1 MSGSTATASTR
12 DSPGAG
18 MLRRKV
24 SSIGRP
30 TARAARTESS
40 VAREKAPVS
49 SKAQDQYSDTVLGI
63 AMPSL
68 LSTME
73 PIDEERRSML
83 ASSHQLQ
90 GLPHQLNTDDLPP
103 PTPAYALSASP
114 STRYSE
120 SPGRFSHTSSPTS
133 MSSHSPG
140 VVFPSKLGP
149 RQRQNSPTRSRPP
162 VTRRKTDDNGST
174 NDLHGLP
181 SLHESTAS
189 SSSSSTVL
197 APASDRRQ
205 LMLNTEKTLA
215 PPSSLKRE
223 VSPSANRVMCPPERS
238 SQITVETRISVQST
252 REAAIYPPPELAHL
266 ADTKS
271 PQKSAGQRPLRPS
284 REGTPDLSGLQGGPS
299 PVVQSNLTRLPM
311 RHRRQTSSGSGISPL
326 SADTSRRPSFSTSP
340 NPSVGSTFSPVS
352 AHISTTRGTTPDQQP
367 DDKKSSSVPPSPNKG
382 TSRFGF
388 FSKRTKSE
396 GAPAPPRKEKKL
408 VRKGPMAG
416 TGHEGYGK
424 YGVGRGRSTSST
436 SVTSSYGRS
445 ASQDSITSN
454 TVARPSASRKSSLKS
469 EPEMDGFLR
478 DRLNPKVL
486 RGEGSA
492 ASSVRGNSEGDRSA
506 TSLDSMKDRPGM
518 GSLNNSSVSVA
529 QSGRPSADSKRP
541 SLLPS
546 AMADPG
552 RGTSPFRVAGLPGT
566 IRRPTSSDSSL
577 SVNLLPSSTQ
587 RTEKSS
593 GKVAVAPEE
602 SSTGRQENRLKK
614 KKEPESKPTRKWNFF
629 QRAQSAPKPEPK
641 PKPQSPP
648 TQQMPAAVS
657 GPVPS
662 RSVAHYAID
671 DAQDQINME
680 DLERLMEEA
689 ERLGYESSGSR
700 PPSLYRSSTQSRKHG
715 NSILLPSPPVLSRPF
730 GEPQRPASPKVLL
743 RNTGLPDFKNSTPAP
758 KTVTAD
764 IEVGDSAAPAGTPI
778 YQAAQPENREILA
791 ASPPP
796 RPSRLQ
802 QVGRIPQVVS
812 TRDRSR
818 KIPPQSFS
826 RPFVP
831 VSSPPTSHLEQI
843 PQDTAI
849 EFSATER
856 QDAPGNENTAPLFV
870 QDTMPQPLSAESVT
884 TPDESGHAITE
895 FFSFPPRKYSELS
908 YTSSSGVSSFPPST
922 AVIPAVGAPP
932 QEDEVWNEYD
942 DLIDEV
948 LSSPESHA
956 TKRRDRPVKRRSR
969 TSSIAQDQH
978 PQQLPQQFG
987 DAGDRT
993 TVFEED
999 ISPRTSVQVRN
1010 STAASVHLR
1019 RSRLLAAFQSLATPS
1034 SAGTSSGFPQ
1044 DEAAPASSLID
1055 QQTARLSLPS
1065 MRLSLNSLQ
1074 EGSARSSVQQSTEQ
1088 ETVSLQPNA
1097 EPVEAEPAKRRVHFR
1112 DSRLIEI
1119 AENTKEGLASMA
1131 ELRYGALMVSK
1142 WLSFGRVLFSPAHFE
1157 LKNSFEDRI
1166 LVLDGLGQDW
1176 SYYCALTYPTAQV
1189 YYLNPIPNNTST
1201 QPGPV
1206 APAPN
1211 YRQIHHPDLLAPF
1224 PFPKG
1229 FFAAVVFRFPTA
1241 APEAVFR
1248 AAISE
1253 CKRVLRPGGHLEV
1266 SVVDLDLVNMGN
1278 RARRAVRD
1286 LKMRMQ
1292 STDPEVCLM
1301 NASDAFQRLIG
1312 RRGFENLSRCI
1323 VGVPTAGK
1331 MPKSVDLTNQAGGSS
1346 STNGMPSQARFG
1358 DFAAMS
1364 DKEPSSSDDGISKM
1378 ISRVGRWWY
1387 SRCYESMVLE
1397 PEGDLSHSIWSDDAL
1412 LYECEKRQASFR
1424 LLICYAQKPTVTRRR
1439 TVSV

>member
-1 MSGSTATASTR
+1 M
-12 DSPGAG
+12 
-18 MLRRKV
+18 MNV
-24 SSIGRP
+24 
-30 TARAARTESS
+30 
-40 VAREKAPVS
+40 EKS
-49 SKAQDQYSDTVLGI
+49 
-63 AMPSL
+63 
-68 LSTME
+68 
-73 PIDEERRSML
+73 
-83 ASSHQLQ
+83 
-90 GLPHQLNTDDLPP
+90 
-103 PTPAYALSASP
+103 
-114 STRYSE
+114 
-120 SPGRFSHTSSPTS
+120 
-133 MSSHSPG
+133 
-140 VVFPSKLGP
+140 
-149 RQRQNSPTRSRPP
+149 
-162 VTRRKTDDNGST
+162 
-174 NDLHGLP
+174 
-181 SLHESTAS
+181 
-189 SSSSSTVL
+189 
-197 APASDRRQ
+197 
-205 LMLNTEKTLA
+205 LA

-223 VSPSANRVMCPPERS
+223 VSPSANRLMSPPERS
-238 SQITVETRISVQST
+238 PRITVETRISVQST
-252 REAAIYPPPELAHL
+252 REAPIYPPPELAHL
-266 ADTKS
+266 ADSKS
-271 PQKSAGQRPLRPS
+271 PQKPAGQRPLRPS

-299 PVVQSNLTRLPM
+299 PVVQSNLTRLPIS
-311 RHRRQTSSGSGISPL
+311 HRRQRSSGSGISPL
-326 SADTSRRPSFSTSP
+326 SADTSRRPSFSASP

-352 AHISTTRGTTPDQQP
+352 AHVSTTRGTTPDQQH
-367 DDKKSSSVPPSPNKG
+367 DDSKSPSVPPSPNKPA
-382 TSRFGF
+382 SRFGF

-396 GAPAPPRKEKKL
+396 GAPTAPRKEKKL

-424 YGVGRGRSTSST
+424 YGVGRGRSTSAT
-436 SVTSSYGRS
+436 SVASSYGRS

-454 TVARPSASRKSSLKS
+454 GAARPAASRKSSLKS

-478 DRLNPKVL
+478 DRLNPRVL

-492 ASSVRGNSEGDRSA
+492 ASSVGANSEGDRSA
-506 TSLDSMKDRPGM
+506 TSLDSIKDRSGM
-518 GSLNNSSVSVA
+518 SSRNNSSVSVT
-529 QSGRPSADSKRP
+529 QSGRPSADNKRP

-546 AMADPG
+546 AMADNV

-577 SVNLLPSSTQ
+577 SVCLQPSSAQ
-587 RTEKSS
+587 HGNIS
-593 GKVAVAPEE
+593 GPAYGQA
-602 SSTGRQENRLKK
+602 STAAQASADRQVKQENRLKK

-629 QRAQSAPKPEPK
+629 QRAQSAPKPD
-641 PKPQSPP
+641 PKPQPP
-648 TQQMPAAVS
+648 PSQQMPTVIS
-657 GPVPS
+657 GPLPS
-662 RSVAHYAID
+662 RSVAHYAIED
-671 DAQDQINME
+671 TQDQVNME

-700 PPSLYRSSTQSRKHG
+700 PPSLYRSSVQPRRHG
-715 NSILLPSPPVLSRPF
+715 DSILLPSPPVFSRPF
-730 GEPQRPASPKVLL
+730 GEPSRPASPKVFL
-743 RNTGLPDFKNSTPAP
+743 RNASLPNSEESVPAPSTSVPESEAREPAVPAATPAP
-758 KTVTAD
+758 EAT
-764 IEVGDSAAPAGTPI
+764 EPE
-778 YQAAQPENREILA
+778 PENREVPV

-802 QVGRIPQVVS
+802 QVGRIPQVIS
-812 TRDRSR
+812 TRDRRR
-818 KIPPQSFS
+818 KLSQQSFS

-831 VSSPPTSHLEQI
+831 AVPHSIAHLEQI
-843 PQDTAI
+843 PQDAPV
-849 EFSATER
+849 EFSPTGR
-856 QDAPGNENTAPLFV
+856 QDAAAVENAAPPLV
-870 QDTMPQPLSAESVT
+870 QDTMPQPLFAESVV
-884 TPDESGHAITE
+884 TPDENAHAAAE

-922 AVIPAVGAPP
+922 AVIPIPGSPP

-948 LSSPESHA
+948 LSSPELHS
-956 TKRRDRPVKRRSR
+956 TKRKDRSVKRRSR
-969 TSSIAQDQH
+969 ASTTVQDHQT
-978 PQQLPQQFG
+978 QQLPQQFG
-987 DAGDRT
+987 EAGDRT

-1044 DEAAPASSLID
+1044 DEAGPDNSLID
-1055 QQTARLSLPS
+1055 PHTGRLSLPS
-1065 MRLSLNSLQ
+1065 MRLSLNSIQ
-1074 EGSARSSVQQSTEQ
+1074 EGSARSSIQ
-1088 ETVSLQPNA
+1088 ETNEQVATSQQPDMIPTQA
-1097 EPVEAEPAKRRVHFR
+1097 ESAKPRVHFR
-1112 DSRLIEI
+1112 DSRLIEV

-1157 LKNSFEDRI
+1157 LKKSDEDRI

-1176 SYYCALTYPTAQV
+1176 SYYCALTYSTAQV
-1189 YYLNPIPNNTST
+1189 YYLNPIPGNSTT

-1241 APEAVFR
+1241 APESVYR

-1266 SVVDLDLVNMGN
+1266 SVLDLDLVNMGN

-1331 MPKSVDLTNQAGGSS
+1331 MPKSVDLTNQAGGSNAM
-1346 STNGMPSQARFG
+1346 NGMPSQARFG
-1358 DFAAMS
+1358 DIAATAG
-1364 DKEPSSSDDGISKM
+1364 KEGSPDDGISKM
-1378 ISRVGRWWY
+1378 VSRVGRWWY
-1387 SRCYESMVLE
+1387 SRCYESMVLQ
-1397 PEGDLSHSIWSDDAL
+1397 PDGDLDQSIWSDEAL
-1412 LYECEKRQASFR
+1412 LHECEKRQASFR
-1424 LLICYAQKPTVTRRR
+1424 LLVCYAQKPTVTRRR